1 MVCEL
6 FWFTGRGSSPATMFG
21 PQPPEM
27 CLRSWQKCV
36 GTSFDKKCNSRIMP
50 QHYLGIDV
58 GTTAVKALVVDELG
72 AVVGEAESPLEVSV
86 PMPGWAEQNPSDW
99 WQGTIGAVRAAC
111 AQAGVS
117 EVKAIGLSGQMHSSV
132 LLDKSDRVL
141 RPAILWN
148 DVRTTA
154 QCRFIDEMVGIDGLR
169 RLVGNPALEGFTAPK
184 LLWIRDE
191 EPHLFDQARTVLL
204 PKDYVRLLMTGEKA
218 TEPSDAAGT
227 LLFDVQGSR
236 WSAEMI
242 DSLELDPSMLPP
254 VRGSTSVTGGLTAA
268 SAEALGLGQGT
279 PVVGGGADN
288 AAAAVGSGVVG
299 QGALQTSIGTSGA
312 VVAPIEEP
320 RVDPGM
326 RIHSFNH
333 AIADTWYLMGVV
345 LSAGA
350 ALSWFRQVLSGPG
363 GTPLT
368 YDDLIAEAADTPP
381 GADGLTFLPYLTGE
395 RTPHADSN
403 ARGVFAGMHT
413 GHQRGH
419 LVRAVLEGV
428 VFALQDSLELMRGL
442 GVDATEAVAVGGG
455 ARSAVWRQMQAD
467 VLSVPV
473 VTVGPSGGA
482 PYGAAVLAA
491 VGSGEFAAVREA
503 CRSWIRPLNRM
514 DPNPETADAYGE
526 AYERYRS
533 LYPRLKSHFA
543 EQAERMSSG

>member
-1 MVCEL
+1 
-6 FWFTGRGSSPATMFG
+6 
-21 PQPPEM
+21 
-27 CLRSWQKCV
+27 
-36 GTSFDKKCNSRIMP
+36 MP

-58 GTTAVKALVVDELG
+58 GTTAVKSLVVDELG
-72 AVVGEAESPLEVSV
+72 TVVGEAESPLEVSV
-86 PMPGWAEQNPSDW
+86 PMPGWAEQNPPDW

-154 QCRFIDEMVGIDGLR
+154 QCRFITDRIGVDGLR

-184 LLWIRDE
+184 LLWMRDH

-204 PKDYVRLLMTGEKA
+204 PKDYVRLIMTGEKA

-236 WSAEMI
+236 WSEEMI
-242 DSLELDPSMLPP
+242 GVLDLDPSMLPP

-312 VVAPIEEP
+312 VVAPIEQP

-350 ALSWFRQVLSGPG
+350 ALSWFRQVLSGPD

-403 ARGVFAGMHT
+403 ARGVFASMHT

-428 VFALQDSLELMRGL
+428 VFALRDSLELMRGL
-442 GVDATEAVAVGGG
+442 GVDAGEAVAVGGG

-467 VLSVPV
+467 VLGVPV
-473 VTVGPSGGA
+473 VTVAPSGGA

-491 VGSGEFAAVREA
+491 VGSGEFASVKDA
-503 CRSWIRPLNRM
+503 CRAWLTPLDRM
-514 DPNPETADAYGE
+514 EPNPEIADAYGE

-533 LYPRLKSHFA
+533 LYPRLKPHFA
-543 EQAERMSSG
+543 EQARARDSVVT